1 MARDEAFE
9 IPSLHVLPDGN
20 HDDLENLHAEHE
32 HLVVIVDHLCQILKV
47 GCGVGYLADDRRLGY
62 RNPCVFQI
70 LDLLPGCHFDH
81 HDLLVVLDETVMID
95 GRHYDLLNPNVRNR
109 DHLFESRHVEV
120 QIYAFRYAVESS
132 VSYEVF
138 ACEVVQLTIL
148 QIAR

>member
-47 GCGVGYLADDRRLGY
+47 GCGGDYLADDQRLGY

-70 LDLLPGCHFDH
+70 VDL
-81 HDLLVVLDETVMID
+81 
-95 GRHYDLLNPNVRNR
+95 
-109 DHLFESRHVEV
+109 
-120 QIYAFRYAVESS
+120 
-132 VSYEVF
+132 
-138 ACEVVQLTIL
+138 
-148 QIAR
+148 